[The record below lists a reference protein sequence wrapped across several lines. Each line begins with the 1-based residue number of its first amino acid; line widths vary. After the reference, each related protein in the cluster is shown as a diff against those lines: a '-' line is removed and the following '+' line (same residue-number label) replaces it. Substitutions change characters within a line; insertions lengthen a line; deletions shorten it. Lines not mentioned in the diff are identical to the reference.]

1 MDLDNNAFLHILS
14 LTRFVLLLCYT
25 GVLSQEIFKHDY
37 CKNQN
42 LNLIHKI
49 VTVTLSGKI

>member
-1 MDLDNNAFLHILS
+1 MDLDNNSFLDILLLS
-14 LTRFVLLLCYT
+14 RFVLLLCYT
-25 GVLSQEIFKHDY
+25 GVVSQEIFKHDY

-49 VTVTLSGKI
+49 LTVTLSEKI